1 MAIKKILLNALG
13 EKRYL
18 SLLAASFQRLYP
30 TGLLG
35 SEYQDIYFLKKII
48 RKGDWCVDIGA
59 HLGYFT
65 LELSRLA
72 GPAGKVFAVEP
83 MRAFHH
89 TLERLLQR
97 KKARNVT
104 LYQVALGGVGEYVQM
119 GIPAADDIKHF
130 AWARVID
137 ANPHLTFHESEKV
150 RNESG
155 DRLFSD
161 LPRLDYIK
169 CDVEGLEFQVFA
181 SMTRTL
187 EAHHP
192 ILLCELF
199 EREQRIRLFEL
210 IRPLATGH
218 IHWKK
223 RLVPLD
229 VYAEGTIVSQNNYFV
244 PPPTR
249 RKNSSPYRSSTESS
263 FSLNSGKLRR
273 SLCPAPSMVINSSP
287 VFNKAFSR
295 NALL

>member
-1 MAIKKILLNALG
+1 MSIKKILQDVLG
-13 EKRYL
+13 EKQYL
-18 SLLAASFQRLYP
+18 SLLAGTFQRLYP

-35 SEYQDIYFLKKII
+35 KEYADVYFLKKII
-48 RKGDWCVDIGA
+48 RRGDWCVDIGA

-65 LELSRLA
+65 IELSRLT
-72 GPAGKVFAVEP
+72 GDTGKVFAIEP
-83 MRAFHH
+83 MSPFHH
-89 TLERLLQR
+89 TLQRLLQK

-104 LYQVALGGVGEYVQM
+104 LYQVALGGKGEYVEM
-119 GIPAADDIKHF
+119 GIPRIGAVKRF
-130 AWARVID
+130 AYARVIESHT
-137 ANPHLTFHESEKV
+137 HLEFEESEKV

-155 DRLFSD
+155 DHLFLD

-210 IRPLATGH
+210 IRPFGYRAYTLDQEKL
-218 IHWKK
+218 I
-223 RLVPLD
+223 PLD

-244 PPPTR
+244 PSQHEERLRHLIVP
-249 RKNSSPYRSSTESS
+249 SP
-263 FSLNSGKLRR
+263 N
-273 SLCPAPSMVINSSP
+273 PASV
-287 VFNKAFSR
+287 
-295 NALL
+295 